1 MLFRSTGRCSSFK
14 WKQCLSLLVRSVSL
28 GRLCSPIWD
37 DSSVQQSLH
46 LSAPQVFNKQTNKGF
61 LRGYPSKAQHRRS
74 KQNPTT
80 QSSPMPQLHPSRLL
94 GLRCFASG
102 EIRAEEPSSGE
113 NGGQCFSTDGE
124 PAGAEMEGKLKGKY
138 GSLQR
143 ERRTAFS
150 TAKEK

>member
-1 MLFRSTGRCSSFK
+1 MAAAAAPPPRK
-14 WKQCLSLLVRSVSL
+14 MA
-28 GRLCSPIWD
+28 
-37 DSSVQQSLH
+37 
-46 LSAPQVFNKQTNKGF
+46 SAQLP
-61 LRGYPSKAQHRRS
+61 L
-74 KQNPTT
+74 
-80 QSSPMPQLHPSRLL
+80 LHPSRLL
-94 GLRCFASG
+94 GLHCFASG

-124 PAGAEMEGKLKGKY
+124 SAGAEMEGKLKGKY